1 MKGIIG
7 YHNWQNVI
15 LGYCSTLLPNRG
27 YNMMED
33 IYLYFKQVLKP
44 LIWLVACVLISKV
57 VEVLIVLWGVS

>member
-1 MKGIIG
+1 
-7 YHNWQNVI
+7 
-15 LGYCSTLLPNRG
+15 
-27 YNMMED
+27 MMED